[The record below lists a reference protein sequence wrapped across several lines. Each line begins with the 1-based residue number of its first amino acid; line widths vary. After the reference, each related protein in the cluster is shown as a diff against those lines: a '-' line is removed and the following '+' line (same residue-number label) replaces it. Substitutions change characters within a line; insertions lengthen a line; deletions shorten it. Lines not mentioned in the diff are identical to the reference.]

1 MDEYLSLQLLPA
13 CTNRAVLG
21 GALLLL
27 NINCYPENY
36 WATQFLTRHRAVGAT
51 MSNATVELGFQQF
64 GNRLTRQFYGL
75 MFLAFSPCAASTS
88 HQVGV
93 ELSRLLARK
102 G

>member
-36 WATQFLTRHRAVGAT
+36 WATQFLDRPTPLRRYNVGAALKIET
-51 MSNATVELGFQQF
+51 CG
-64 GNRLTRQFYGL
+64 GL
-75 MFLAFSPCAASTS
+75 AS
-88 HQVGV
+88 
-93 ELSRLLARK
+93 
-102 G
+102 